1 MSDYAD
7 SLRQQA
13 AWIRSSLDPTTPAE
27 DRLGLDDVDLDELEA
42 AADEI
47 DRLEEKARKVRHKHV
62 HEINIELPWWLE
74 IAGGL
79 GILALIGYLWK

>member
-13 AWIRSSLDPTTPAE
+13 ELIRRAIESDAPTSEVMT
-27 DRLGLDDVDLDELEA
+27 LYDVDLDELDA

-47 DRLEEKARKVRHKHV
+47 ERLEETARKVRHKHV
-62 HEINIELPWWLE
+62 HEINIETPWWFDV
-74 IAGGL
+74 A
-79 GILALIGYLWK
+79 ALIVILSVLSYIWK